1 MNDTPIRRSVHAYFM
16 QRAMELAKR
25 GWYTARPNPRVG
37 CVIVADEAIIG
48 EGWHERTGEDHAE
61 RAALAD
67 VQRRGGSAKGATVY
81 VTLEPCSHTGR
92 TPPCVDA
99 LIEAGVS
106 RVVIGAADPNP
117 KVNGQGV
124 ARLRAADIDVVTDIL
139 AERCAELNAG
149 FNQRMITGRP
159 RVRIKLAMS
168 LDGRTAAAS
177 GQSQWI
183 TGDDARNDV
192 HRLRAESGAVL
203 VGRGTVQSDD
213 PSLNVRLPGEWPQ
226 PMRVVVDS
234 HLEITP
240 GARMLSLPGETRI
253 FTLSGDAARARAL
266 KDAGGYVEQVGVSGG
281 RLDLGAVLD
290 ALGEAEINDVLIEA
304 GPTLAG
310 AFAAARLID
319 EYILYMAPMLI
330 GDGGRGLLHLPS
342 IKQLDQAHALV
353 IEAIDPVGDDWRIRA
368 RPVKEPPAETDET
381 H

>member
-37 CVIVADEAIIG
+37 CVIVADEEIIG

-67 VQRRGGSAKGATVY
+67 TQRRGGSAKGATAY

-99 LIEAGVS
+99 LIEAGVA
-106 RVVIGAADPNP
+106 RVVVGASDPNP

-168 LDGRTAAAS
+168 LDGRTAAAN

-213 PSLNVRLPGEWPQ
+213 PSLSVRLPGEWPQ

-253 FTLSGDAARARAL
+253 FTLSGDAARVRAL
-266 KDAGGYVEQVGVSGG
+266 KDAGGYVEQVGVSSG

-330 GDGGRGLLHLPS
+330 GDGGRGLLHLPG
-342 IKQLDQAHALV
+342 IKQLNQAHALM

-368 RPVKEPPAETDET
+368 RPVKTQPGEIDET